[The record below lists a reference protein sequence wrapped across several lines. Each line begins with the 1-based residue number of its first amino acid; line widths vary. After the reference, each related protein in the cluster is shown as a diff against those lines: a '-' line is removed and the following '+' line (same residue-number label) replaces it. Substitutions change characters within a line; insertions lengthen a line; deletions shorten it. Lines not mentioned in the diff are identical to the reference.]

1 MKKFLSNLNTN
12 KKLALAAILLG
23 FIGIFAAS
31 PYNTSSISVNAKEL
45 ALSANAASDK
55 VDVYTL
61 ADWIIKGK
69 ADYRLIDLRSSKE
82 YNEYSIPFAENIPLN
97 QINDAGLLRNEK
109 LVLFSS
115 SDVNSAQAW
124 FILKSNSYKS
134 VYILSGGLNEWKE
147 KILYPKTPA
156 DSSADA
162 IASFNKIKEVSKYFG
177 GQPQVGTT
185 ETAVKMEIKAPKLT
199 STFKAPAAGGG
210 KKKKEGC

>member
-109 LVLFSS
+109 LVLYSS

>member
-1 MKKFLSNLNTN
+1 MKKFLLNLNTN

-23 FIGIFAAS
+23 FIGIFAGS
-31 PYNTSSISVNAKEL
+31 PYNTSSISVNSKEL

-109 LVLFSS
+109 LILFSS
-115 SDVNSAQAW
+115 NDVNAAQAW

-185 ETAVKMEIKAPKLT
+185 ETSVKMEIKAPKLT